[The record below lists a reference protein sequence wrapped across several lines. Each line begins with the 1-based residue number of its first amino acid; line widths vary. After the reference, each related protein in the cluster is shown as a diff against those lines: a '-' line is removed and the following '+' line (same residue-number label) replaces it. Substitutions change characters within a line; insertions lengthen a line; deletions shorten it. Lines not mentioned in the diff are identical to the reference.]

1 MQQDLDLSQKVFAEA
16 IKLVQQKNIPV
27 EKAQKQAITLIAARQ
42 VQTQKRRQQL
52 NVVPN
57 FRLII

>member
-27 EKAQKQAITLIAARQ
+27 EEAQKQAIQMIAAQQ
-42 VQTQKRRQQL
+42 VQTQKKGDSG
-52 NVVPN
+52 
-57 FRLII
+57 

>member
-27 EKAQKQAITLIAARQ
+27 EEAQKQAITMIAARQ
-42 VQTQKRRQQL
+42 VQNQKRG
-52 NVVPN
+52 NN
-57 FRLII
+57 